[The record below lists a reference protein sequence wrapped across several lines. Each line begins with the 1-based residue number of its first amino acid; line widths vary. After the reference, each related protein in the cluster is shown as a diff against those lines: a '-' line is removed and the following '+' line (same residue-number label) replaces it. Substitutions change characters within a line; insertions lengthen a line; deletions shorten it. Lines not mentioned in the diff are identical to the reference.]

1 VADRTIRCKVIT
13 RVDRVLDAEV
23 TYANVPLW
31 DGQAG
36 FMEATA
42 PFVAKVGVGELRV
55 DLAQGGSKRWF
66 VDGGFMQNVGGTL
79 TILTGEA
86 TPADELDAE
95 EARAE
100 LAEATARRSEDP
112 KEMDRITRERQRAR
126 AKLGMATA
134 RR

>member
-1 VADRTIRCKVIT
+1 MPEKTIRCKVIT
-13 RVDRVLDAEV
+13 REDRVLDAEV

-42 PFVAKVGVGELRV
+42 PFVAKVGIGALRV
-55 DLAQGGSKRWF
+55 DLPSGGSKKWF

-86 TPADELDAE
+86 TPVDELSVD

-112 KEMDRITRERQRAR
+112 KEMERITRERERAR
-126 AKLGMATA
+126 VRLTLASG
-134 RR
+134 R